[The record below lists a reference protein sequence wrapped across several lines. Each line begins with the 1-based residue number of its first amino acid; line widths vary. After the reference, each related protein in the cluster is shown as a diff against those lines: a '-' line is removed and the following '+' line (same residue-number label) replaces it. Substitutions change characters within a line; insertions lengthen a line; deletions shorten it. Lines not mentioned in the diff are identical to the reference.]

1 MVHWG
6 SLTEW
11 SNFGYEDVNGYL
23 KKSVKGS
30 GDITVELM
38 QVKHLTS
45 KLKKMDID
53 EIIDDDDDDD
63 DDDDR
68 KVFIKKC

>member
-1 MVHWG
+1 MVPWG

-11 SNFGYEDVNGYL
+11 SNFGYEDVNGCL

-30 GDITVELM
+30 GDITIELM

-45 KLKKMDID
+45 KLKKMNVD
-53 EIIDDDDDDD
+53 EII
-63 DDDDR
+63 DDDR
-68 KVFIKKC
+68 KVFI

>member
-38 QVKHLTS
+38 QVKHMTF
-45 KLKKMDID
+45 KLKKWT
-53 EIIDDDDDDD
+53 
-63 DDDDR
+63 
-68 KVFIKKC
+68 